1 MTTSLRIHKQILEVP
16 FIFLLSWLFFVGQ
29 PGQLSAQGIPDRLR
43 PISFKP
49 VLDFTDQT
57 VTLEERVLE
66 MSRIGFRELGNDNF
80 KIQDYRERIDKMAKE
95 LSGRLQGSPKN
106 KINVI
111 NQYLFRELG
120 FQIDPSDLLT
130 TPLSGLLMNQV
141 IDKKRGTCLTM
152 SILYLAL
159 GQHLNLPFYGVQ
171 VPGHFFVR
179 YDDGKEQINIET
191 TRQGEMLP
199 DDYYLQTYFYGQKSQ
214 SKYLKNLNDREV
226 VAVYL
231 SNLGN
236 QYKMKGLYDRAIDI
250 LGYALDL
257 APDFPAIVTNLGN
270 AYERKGEVGQA
281 ILEYTIAIGMN
292 PYLCEAH
299 YNLGLAHFIY
309 TKNEKYARLHGQIA
323 QQLGCSMAPQFVQ
336 FLNSKP

>member
-1 MTTSLRIHKQILEVP
+1 MTVRHNQTFKV
-16 FIFLLSWLFFVGQ
+16 FLVVLVSWLFFVGQ
-29 PGQLSAQGIPDRLR
+29 SEQVSAQGIPDRLR

-57 VTLEERVLE
+57 VTLEERVWE
-66 MSRIGFRELGNDNF
+66 MSRIGFHELSNDNF
-80 KIQDYRERIDKMAKE
+80 RIQDYRERIDKMAQD
-95 LSGRLQGSPKN
+95 LFSRLQGSPKN

-111 NQYLFRELG
+111 NQYFFQELG
-120 FQIDPSDLLT
+120 FQIDPADLLS

-141 IDKKRGTCLTM
+141 IDKKRGTCLSL

-159 GQHLNLPFYGVQ
+159 GQHLNLPFYGVH

-179 YDDGKEQINIET
+179 YDDGKERINIET
-191 TRQGEMLP
+191 TRQGETLP
-199 DDYYLQTYFYGQKSQ
+199 DDYYLQTYFYGQKNQSQ
-214 SKYLKNLNDREV
+214 YLKNLDDREV

-236 QYKMKGLYDRAIDI
+236 QYKLKGLYDRAIDI

-257 APDFPAIVTNLGN
+257 APDSPAIVTNLGN

-292 PYLCEAH
+292 PYLCEAQ